1 MLAGGEGGGEG
12 AGGGHL
18 GALLQHVAALDTREV
33 AEEVVAPRV
42 GLDEAEPLLLVP
54 SQRDA
59 ALLSGAG
66 LAVAAA
72 AAAAVPPLILASVV
86 TPLILASVV
95 TLIAVVLLRLAL
107 AVFVAHLRRG
117 RGGDEADVCG
127 HALSRD
133 FLPDRKSARLAQSA
147 ARFEAS
153 DVSETRAERSRRA
166 NGGALATPDGL
177 LNTTACEPRAP
188 SDHAAARGAR
198 AIEPPDHASRAKR
211 APRALSARPTARSC
225 HGIRRG

>member
-1 MLAGGEGGGEG
+1 
-12 AGGGHL
+12 
-18 GALLQHVAALDTREV
+18 V

-107 AVFVAHLRRG
+107 PVIHVAHRASGAATRPMRR
-117 RGGDEADVCG
+117 
-127 HALSRD
+127 ALSRD
-133 FLPDRKSARLAQSA
+133 FLPDRKVLA
-147 ARFEAS
+147 
-153 DVSETRAERSRRA
+153 
-166 NGGALATPDGL
+166 
-177 LNTTACEPRAP
+177 
-188 SDHAAARGAR
+188 
-198 AIEPPDHASRAKR
+198 
-211 APRALSARPTARSC
+211 
-225 HGIRRG
+225 